1 MLCELRVRWEN
12 VREGSWTLHP
22 TFTSWLEPAPIFGG
36 KKLRW
41 SEVFKQ
47 VREPPSPPS
56 LPPPLPFAVFPL
68 LNCLRCD

>member
-47 VREPPSPPS
+47 VREPPSPP
-56 LPPPLPFAVFPL
+56 LPRCPHLSPLQSFPF
-68 LNCLRCD
+68 